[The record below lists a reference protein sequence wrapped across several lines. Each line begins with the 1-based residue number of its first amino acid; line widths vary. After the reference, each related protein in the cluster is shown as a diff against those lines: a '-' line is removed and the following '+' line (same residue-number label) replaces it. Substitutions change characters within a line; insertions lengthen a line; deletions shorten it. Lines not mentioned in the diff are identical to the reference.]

1 VLNGAPPGQ
10 YFDFGCNSNY
20 VQHMQVK
27 SNVQEAKRL
36 TLKEY
41 RTQRLPM
48 SESTEITTS
57 VTCQTDESYVL
68 GST

>member
-1 VLNGAPPGQ
+1 
-10 YFDFGCNSNY
+10 
-20 VQHMQVK
+20 MQVK